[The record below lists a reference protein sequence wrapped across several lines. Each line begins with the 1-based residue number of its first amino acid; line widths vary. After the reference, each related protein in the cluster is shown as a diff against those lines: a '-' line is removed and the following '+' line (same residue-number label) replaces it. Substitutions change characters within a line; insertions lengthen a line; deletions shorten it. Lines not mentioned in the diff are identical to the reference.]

1 MEPKEQGVEE
11 EGKEGYLTARDME
24 SNKNFSLEGELFN
37 VSNGRRWWLLLLLFV
52 AATKELKQTN
62 RRNVKR
68 QSPEIIILLKLN
80 S

>member
-37 VSNGRRWWLLLLLFV
+37 VSNGRRWWLLLLFV